1 MLRNEGDVKCQDC
14 GHIASQHEDY
24 SKVRP
29 GLVTS
34 SPQGIAFLLGYI
46 FSSLAVADKYNR
58 LDDDSRTG
66 LLTGGAP
73 GGSLDETFC
82 PRTNTSELLLQM
94 VIRSRVVYV
103 RGTPA
108 CGKSTLAELLH
119 RHTLETRGYLN
130 VHSFTWEQTDD
141 PWFAY
146 LNRQSG
152 LACLKAKDWASM
164 KDTLIIIDEVQA
176 SFNDTGLWSD
186 LIKPMSE
193 RPLKAGPMILIF
205 GSYGSP
211 LVGPRRDTTPMTF
224 APDQRVSLQP
234 NFHLS
239 FPSPLQQ
246 EGSISSPELGL
257 FFNHTE

>member
-1 MLRNEGDVKCQDC
+1 MASGRCLAVLQALKRRIPCDCPKGIQNIDLLRNEGDVKCQDC

-82 PRTNTSELLLQM
+82 PRINTSELLLQM

-108 CGKSTLAELLH
+108 CG
-119 RHTLETRGYLN
+119 
-130 VHSFTWEQTDD
+130 
-141 PWFAY
+141 
-146 LNRQSG
+146 NR
-152 LACLKAKDWASM
+152 
-164 KDTLIIIDEVQA
+164 
-176 SFNDTGLWSD
+176 
-186 LIKPMSE
+186 P
-193 RPLKAGPMILIF
+193 
-205 GSYGSP
+205 
-211 LVGPRRDTTPMTF
+211 
-224 APDQRVSLQP
+224 QP
-234 NFHLS
+234 NFSTVILLKHVDTLRFILS
-239 FPSPLQQ
+239 PGNRQM
-246 EGSISSPELGL
+246 ILGL
-257 FFNHTE
+257 NT

>member
-1 MLRNEGDVKCQDC
+1 
-14 GHIASQHEDY
+14 
-24 SKVRP
+24 
-29 GLVTS
+29 
-34 SPQGIAFLLGYI
+34 
-46 FSSLAVADKYNR
+46 
-58 LDDDSRTG
+58 
-66 LLTGGAP
+66 
-73 GGSLDETFC
+73 
-82 PRTNTSELLLQM
+82 
-94 VIRSRVVYV
+94 
-103 RGTPA
+103 
-108 CGKSTLAELLH
+108 
-119 RHTLETRGYLN
+119 
-130 VHSFTWEQTDD
+130 
-141 PWFAY
+141 
-146 LNRQSG
+146 
-152 LACLKAKDWASM
+152 M

-257 FFNHTE
+257 FFNHTEYNDVVIRFQRSSSIGGQPFILSTKLSEWIWNITCGHPGGVRALLTILIKAPESRPYHKDQKIVPLHAIQTVLI

>member
-1 MLRNEGDVKCQDC
+1 
-14 GHIASQHEDY
+14 
-24 SKVRP
+24 
-29 GLVTS
+29 
-34 SPQGIAFLLGYI
+34 
-46 FSSLAVADKYNR
+46 
-58 LDDDSRTG
+58 
-66 LLTGGAP
+66 
-73 GGSLDETFC
+73 
-82 PRTNTSELLLQM
+82 M

-108 CGKSTLAELLH
+108 CGKSALAELLH
-119 RHTLETRGYLN
+119 RHTLETRGYLK

-141 PWFAY
+141 PWFEY

-193 RPLKAGPMILIF
+193 RPLKAGPMIVIF

-211 LVGPRRDTTPMTF
+211 LVGPRRDNADVPLLQTKEFHSSLTSTF
-224 APDQRVSLQP
+224 HSLRLFNKKAQSQLLNLVFFQPYRIQWRSNSLSTIVEYWRSAFHSVDGTLWVDMGYYMWAPRGCQSTIDHSNGSPGVEAISQGPKNSTFIRCTDSLKWLASS
-234 NFHLS
+234 LS
-239 FPSPLQQ
+239 SL
-246 EGSISSPELGL
+246 ELYK
-257 FFNHTE
+257 FQ